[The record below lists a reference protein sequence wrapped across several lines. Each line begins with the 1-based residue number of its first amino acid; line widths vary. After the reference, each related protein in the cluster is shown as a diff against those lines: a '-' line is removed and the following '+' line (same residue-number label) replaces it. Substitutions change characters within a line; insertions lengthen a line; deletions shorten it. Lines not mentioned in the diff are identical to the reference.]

1 MVIGIVQF
9 YSQTKHCAPDEML
22 ASYWMMAM
30 SGLVMTRLTA
40 QIPRIT
46 SRECRVVSR
55 GVSGCRMLM
64 YLRTKITSQKF
75 KNHKEGDRIGQLL
88 TVTRSG
94 YHVKMTTIGAA

>member
-46 SRECRVVSR
+46 SSECRVVSR

-64 YLRTKITSQKF
+64 YLRKKLRH
-75 KNHKEGDRIGQLL
+75 KNALIHKEGVLFKDRL
-88 TVTRSG
+88 SG
-94 YHVKMTTIGAA
+94 